1 MSNRQEKELVGMTLE
16 QLVKSV
22 EDEVIEMRRH
32 LHQLPELSGE
42 EFETS
47 SFVQHQLSEAGIP
60 FKTGYAKTGVLGII
74 RGDKTGGTVA
84 LRADMDAL
92 PIQEESDLAYKS
104 KAEGIMHACGH
115 DAHTAM
121 LIAAGKV
128 LNQIKS
134 ELSGTVLLVFQPSE
148 ENAPAGGSQL
158 MMEDGVFDEYRPDVI
173 FGQHVWPDLPA
184 GEAGVLER
192 EIMGASDR
200 FKITIKGSGGH
211 ASMPHQSNDAIII
224 ANNLITQLQTI
235 VSRNTDPLDSAVLT
249 IGKIEGGYRYN
260 VIADQVTLEGTIRT
274 FKTKVKEMVKSRLYT
289 ITEGIEKSFGA
300 DVHVDYSDGYPAT
313 VNTPEWSDLV
323 RSSAEKVLGK
333 GSVPKVSPSLGGE
346 DFSRFLQRY
355 PGAFYWLGTSA
366 PEPESQYPLHDPR
379 FTLNED
385 ALPKGVNLLVQL
397 ALDSLGELEKKE

>member
-1 MSNRQEKELVGMTLE
+1 MSNRQEKELVGMSLE

-22 EDEVIEMRRH
+22 ENEVVQMRRH
-32 LHQLPELSGE
+32 LHRHPEMSGE
-42 EFETS
+42 EIETS
-47 SFVQHQLSEAGIP
+47 SFVQQKLSEAGIP

-74 RGDKTGGTVA
+74 QGNKPGGTVA
-84 LRADMDAL
+84 FRADMDAL
-92 PIQEESDLAYKS
+92 PILEENELSYKS
-104 KAEGIMHACGH
+104 KTEGIMHACGH

-128 LNQIKS
+128 LNQMKS

-148 ENAPAGGSQL
+148 EDAPTGGSEQ
-158 MMEDGVFDEYRPDVI
+158 MMADGVFEDYKPDVI

-184 GEAGVLER
+184 GEAGILQR

-274 FKTKVKEMVKSRLYT
+274 FKKEVKDMVKSRLYT
-289 ITEGIEKSFGA
+289 ITEGVEKSFGA
-300 DVHVDYSDGYPAT
+300 GVQVDYSDGYPAT

-323 RSSAEKVLGK
+323 RSSAEKVLGE
-333 GSVPKVSPSLGGE
+333 GSVPTVSPSLGGE

-366 PEPESQYPLHDPR
+366 LDPEPQYPLHDPR

-397 ALDSLGELEKKE
+397 ALDSLSKLEKKE

>member
-22 EDEVIEMRRH
+22 EDELIEMRRH
-32 LHQLPELSGE
+32 LHQYPELSGE

-47 SFVQHQLSEAGIP
+47 SFIQQQLSEAGIP
-60 FKTGYAKTGVLGII
+60 FKAGYAKTGVLGII

-128 LNQIKS
+128 LNQMKS

-148 ENAPAGGSQL
+148 ENAPSGGSQL

-184 GEAGVLER
+184 GEAGVLQR

-274 FKTKVKEMVKSRLYT
+274 FKTTVKEMVKSRLYM
-289 ITEGIEKSFGA
+289 ITEGVEKSFEA

-366 PEPESQYPLHDPR
+366 SEPESQYPLHDAR

>member
-1 MSNRQEKELVGMTLE
+1 MTLE

-22 EDEVIEMRRH
+22 ENKVIETRRH
-32 LHQLPELSGE
+32 LHRHPELSGE

-47 SFVQHQLSEAGIP
+47 SFIQQQLSEAGIP

-74 RGDKTGGTVA
+74 QGDKPGGTVA
-84 LRADMDAL
+84 LRADIDAL
-92 PIQEESDLAYKS
+92 PIQEDSDLAFKS
-104 KAEGIMHACGH
+104 STEGKMHACGH

-128 LNQIKS
+128 LEQMKS

-148 ENAPAGGSQL
+148 EDAPTGGSLQ
-158 MMEDGVFDEYRPDVI
+158 MMEDGVFDEFKPDVI
-173 FGQHVWPDLPA
+173 FGQHVWPDLPV
-184 GEAGVLER
+184 GKVGVLPN

-224 ANNLITQLQTI
+224 ASNLITQLQTI

-274 FKTKVKEMVKSRLYT
+274 FRKEVKEMVKSRFHT
-289 ITEGIEKSFGA
+289 IIEGVERSFGA
-300 DVHVDYSDGYPAT
+300 DVQVDYSDGYPAT
-313 VNTPEWSDLV
+313 VNTPEWSELV
-323 RSSAEKVLGK
+323 RSSAEKVLGED
-333 GSVPKVSPSLGGE
+333 SVPEVSPSLGGE

-355 PGAFYWLGTSA
+355 PGAFYWLGTSVR
-366 PEPESQYPLHDPR
+366 ETEQQFPLHDPH
-379 FTLNED
+379 FKLNED
-385 ALPKGVNLLVQL
+385 ALPEGVKLMVQL
-397 ALDSLGELEKKE
+397 ALDSLSELERKER